1 MKKLKKLISMAV
13 FSVAV
18 GLSTTSVFA
27 AYPDKPIK
35 IVVPYST
42 GGSSDLMA
50 RMIGDFLS
58 KEIGQ
63 SIIVENRAGAGS
75 MIGTAYVA
83 ESAPDGYTM
92 LLADVHFTIVPSLYA
107 GRIKYDAQK
116 DFAPVALLGTSPM
129 YLFIHPDFK
138 GKNLEE
144 LAKLAKQSPGT
155 ITIGSGGNGSFTHM
169 MAELFMRETKTK
181 LVHVPYKGAAAAMQD
196 LAGGQINVS
205 FSTMPSAAALF
216 QAGKVIPIATSS
228 PTRHRDT
235 PNVPTL
241 KESGFEG
248 MTIQSWWGLMV
259 PSKTPLDIRNKLNT
273 ALSKVLKEPVIKER
287 MSRLGVEVAEQTD
300 SQTLQRFL
308 EEDFTRWNRLV
319 REANIS
325 LN

>member
-1 MKKLKKLISMAV
+1 MRKLKRMITMAA
-13 FSVAV
+13 FPLAV
-18 GLSTTSVFA
+18 LASATPVSA
-27 AYPDKPIK
+27 AFPEKPIK

-42 GGSSDLMA
+42 GGSSDHMA

-58 KEIGQ
+58 TELGQ
-63 SIIVENRAGAGS
+63 PVVVENRTGAGS
-75 MIGTAYVA
+75 MIGTSYVA
-83 ESAPDGYTM
+83 ETAPDGYTM
-92 LLADVHFTIVPSLYA
+92 LLADVPFTIVPSLY
-107 GRIKYDAQK
+107 GDRIKYDARK

-129 YLFIHPDFK
+129 YLFIHPEFT
-138 GKNLEE
+138 GKSPQE
-144 LAKLAKQSPGT
+144 LAKLARQSPKT

-169 MAELFMRETKTK
+169 MAELFMQQTKTE

-205 FSTMPSAAALF
+205 FSTMPSAAAF
-216 QAGKVIPIATSS
+216 YQAGKVVPIATSS
-228 PTRHRDT
+228 PERHPDT

-259 PSKTPLDIRNKLNT
+259 PAQTPEDVRVKLSE
-273 ALSKVLKEPVIKER
+273 AMGKVLKEPVIKER
-287 MSRLGVEVAEQTD
+287 MARIGVDVAEQTD
-300 SQTLQRFL
+300 APTLQRFL
-308 EEDFTRWNRLV
+308 DEDFTRWNRLV

>member
-1 MKKLKKLISMAV
+1 MS
-13 FSVAV
+13 
-18 GLSTTSVFA
+18 LSATSVYA
-27 AYPDKPIK
+27 AYPEKPIK
-35 IVVPYST
+35 IVVPYSA

-63 SIIVENRAGAGS
+63 PIVVENRAGAGS
-75 MIGTAYVA
+75 MIGTAFVA

-92 LLADVHFTIVPSLYA
+92 LLADVPFTIVPSLYA
-107 GRIKYDAQK
+107 GRIKYNAK
-116 DFAPVALLGTSPM
+116 NDFAPIALLGTSPM
-129 YLFIHPDFK
+129 YLFIHPAFA
-138 GKNLEE
+138 GKTPQE

-169 MAELFMRETKTK
+169 MAELFMRETNTK
-181 LVHVPYKGAAAAMQD
+181 LVHVPYKGAAAAIQD
-196 LAGGQINVS
+196 LAGGQLNVS
-205 FSTMPSAAALF
+205 FTSMPSAAAF
-216 QAGKVIPIATSS
+216 YQAGKIVPIATSS
-228 PTRHRDT
+228 PERHPDT

-248 MTIQSWWGLMV
+248 MTIQSWWGLMI
-259 PSKTPLDIRNKLNT
+259 PAKTPKDIQVKLNE
-273 ALSKVLKEPVIKER
+273 AMSKVLKEPVIKER
-287 MSRLGVEVAEQTD
+287 MSRLGVEVAKQTD

-308 EEDFTRWNRLV
+308 EQDFARWNTLI

>member
-1 MKKLKKLISMAV
+1 MKKLKQVISMVA
-13 FSVAV
+13 FSLAM
-18 GLSTTSVFA
+18 GISATSVSA
-27 AYPDKPIK
+27 AYPDKPIR

-63 SIIVENRAGAGS
+63 PVVVENRTGAGS
-75 MIGTAYVA
+75 MIGTAFVA
-83 ESAPDGYTM
+83 DSAPDGYTL
-92 LLADVHFTIVPSLYA
+92 LLADVPFTIVPSLYV
-107 GRIKYDAQK
+107 GRIKYDAKK
-116 DFAPVALLGTSPM
+116 DFAPISLLGTSPM
-129 YLFIHPDFK
+129 YLFIHPDFM
-138 GKNLEE
+138 GKSPQE
-144 LAKLAKQSPGT
+144 LSKLAKQSPGK

-169 MAELFMRETKTK
+169 MAELFMRETGTK

-205 FSTMPSAAALF
+205 FSTMPSAAAF
-216 QAGKVIPIATSS
+216 YQSGKVVPIATSS
-228 PTRHRDT
+228 PERHPDT

-259 PSKTPLDIRNKLNT
+259 PAKTPIEIRTKLNE
-273 ALSKVLKEPVIKER
+273 AMSKVLKEPVIKER
-287 MSRLGVEVAEQTD
+287 MSRLGVDVAKQTD
-300 SQTLQRFL
+300 SATLQRFL
-308 EEDFTRWNRLV
+308 EEDLTRWNRLV